1 MTPQAAAVLVALVLF
16 GLAYNWLISRI
27 ETAVPDHGYTA
38 IWVIGGVLVTV
49 LATAPL
55 IGWSNVAIVLGAFAA
70 SGLVM
75 TLGSIQRHLAR
86 RQRDLD
92 RQRHELSNG
101 H

>member
-1 MTPQAAAVLVALVLF
+1 MTTLAVLASLLIF
-16 GLAYNWLISRI
+16 GAAYNWAVARI
-27 ETAVPDHGYTA
+27 EQAVPDHGYTA
-38 IWVIGGVLVTV
+38 IWVIGGVIITV
-49 LATAPL
+49 LATVPR
-55 IGWSNVAIVLGAFAA
+55 IGWSNALFVLGAFAA

-92 RQRHELSNG
+92 HQRSELSNG

>member
-1 MTPQAAAVLVALVLF
+1 MTTLAVLAGLLLF
-16 GLAYNWLISRI
+16 GAAYNWAVARI
-27 ETAVPDHGYTA
+27 EAAVPDHGYTA

-49 LATAPL
+49 LATVPI
-55 IGWSNVAIVLGAFAA
+55 IGWQAAAIVLAAFAA

-92 RQRHELSNG
+92 HQRAELSNG